1 MNKTVKKIS
10 FTALFAA
17 MVFGLTMLHIPIG
30 AGGYIHVGDS
40 MIYLSGLLLG
50 PSWLLPSALRFLIL
64 PVGLPPMPFPLP
76 SSNSLLQF
84 PLLHYIIRAIN
95 C

>member
-30 AGGYIHVGDS
+30 AGGYIHVAT
-40 MIYLSGLLLG
+40 
-50 PSWLLPSALRFLIL
+50 P
-64 PVGLPPMPFPLP
+64 
-76 SSNSLLQF
+76 
-84 PLLHYIIRAIN
+84 
-95 C
+95 

>member
-30 AGGYIHVGDS
+30 A
-40 MIYLSGLLLG
+40 
-50 PSWLLPSALRFLIL
+50 A
-64 PVGLPPMPFPLP
+64 
-76 SSNSLLQF
+76 
-84 PLLHYIIRAIN
+84 AIFMWATP
-95 C
+95 